1 MNKSLKLFW
10 IITSAVLVA
19 FVLWFIVLP
28 TFFNAGSS
36 LLKSVFPKEEV
47 KFEAFS
53 PEAFAYD
60 LGDTWEVNA
69 TVNVRGFEEIEVED
83 ELSASLDFSVD
94 FVNPEGEVTE
104 NIFSDAK
111 EAKDKEINY
120 LQLETQF
127 EIDSTY
133 AEGIYKIIF
142 NIKDNNTSDSTTAEV
157 EVKLEK

>member
-36 LLKSVFPKEEV
+36 LLKSVLPKKEEIKV
-47 KFEAFS
+47 EAFS

-69 TVNVRGFEEIEVED
+69 TVNVRGFEKIDVEE

-94 FVNPEGEVTE
+94 FVNPKGEGRGQ
-104 NIFSDAK
+104 
-111 EAKDKEINY
+111 Y
-120 LQLETQF
+120 LE
-127 EIDSTY
+127 
-133 AEGIYKIIF
+133 
-142 NIKDNNTSDSTTAEV
+142 
-157 EVKLEK
+157 